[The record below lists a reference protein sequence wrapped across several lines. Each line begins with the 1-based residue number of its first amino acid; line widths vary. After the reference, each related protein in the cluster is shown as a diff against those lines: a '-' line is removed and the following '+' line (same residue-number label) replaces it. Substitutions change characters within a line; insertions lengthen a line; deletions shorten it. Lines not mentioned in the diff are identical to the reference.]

1 MQQTVEIDSP
11 RLFKQMSLF
20 KSYYCII
27 QHTLNS
33 LLCDKPTHPVYSYN
47 VPCYNHII
55 VKFYTITSTHFNFLS
70 IYEKPTHLVYLYKG
84 PCYSWSLYNTWR
96 SSLPQGGLPCSG
108 LGNSPPSLSVQPQ
121 ERPAQ
126 GMVWMLSQPYIP

>member
-33 LLCDKPTHPVYSYN
+33 LLCEKLTHPVNSYK

-55 VKFYTITSTHFNFLS
+55 VQFYPITSTHYNSLLC
-70 IYEKPTHLVYLYKG
+70 EKPTHLVYSYKG
-84 PCYSWSLYNTWR
+84 PCYSQSLYNTWR

-126 GMVWMLSQPYIP
+126 GMVWMLSQPCTP